1 MKRKNG
7 YTHLQCKKNKSAQYS
22 TCNLQV
28 VYSFDAD
35 WVVVDEGPAGVVA

>member
-1 MKRKNG
+1 MKRKNAHIH
-7 YTHLQCKKNKSAQYS
+7 TRNARKINHSN

-28 VYSFDAD
+28 VYSFAAD